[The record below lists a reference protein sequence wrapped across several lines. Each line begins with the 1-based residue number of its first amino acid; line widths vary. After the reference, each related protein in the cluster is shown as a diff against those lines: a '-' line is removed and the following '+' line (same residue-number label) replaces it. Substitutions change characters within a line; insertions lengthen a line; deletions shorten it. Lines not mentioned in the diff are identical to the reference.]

1 MFCVILILVGL
12 HEFNASSWGAPPL
25 PVWSRSERDRHISI
39 NSKLPKKMAEIT
51 LPTEATTLFQ
61 SFRTIS

>member
-12 HEFNASSWGAPPL
+12 HEFNASSWGAPTL

-39 NSKLPKKMAEIT
+39 NSNLPKKT
-51 LPTEATTLFQ
+51 GRDHTPN
-61 SFRTIS
+61 